1 MAPLTLKTAI
11 RTVGHTKP
19 LKDGT
24 VTSERLVMD
33 HAEVFTG
40 TTGTVDTFSRMVRGL
55 EYDVAQM
62 TMSTYLCSRTYNKP
76 YTAIP
81 VFVVRR
87 LHHGDIFYNI
97 RSGIKSPADLEGRTV
112 GIQGFYTATLGVWV
126 RGILQSEYGVD
137 PNQVTWAVGSSDDT
151 VVEWV
156 PPPNVKSLPAGS
168 DVFAMLESGEIDAAI
183 GGANLKV
190 GGSTDIRP
198 LIPEPQNAAIQN
210 FKETGVYPINHVIV
224 IKDELL
230 AAHPWLAGELFSMFT
245 VAKER
250 FFQELAPAANLDP
263 RDVAMLQLRDMVGGD
278 PIPYGLEANRKT
290 LETLIQY
297 AVDQK
302 VIPKK
307 VTVEELFVTGL

>member
-33 HAEVFTG
+33 HAEVFTS
-40 TTGTVDTFSRMVRGL
+40 TTGTVDTFRRMVSGL

-97 RSGIKSPADLEGRTV
+97 RSGIKSPADLVGKTV
-112 GIQGFYTATLGVWV
+112 GVQGAYSITLSVWV
-126 RGILQSEYGVD
+126 RGILHSDYGVD
-137 PNQVTWAVGSSDDT
+137 PNRVTWAVNGKDT
-151 VVEWV
+151 VAEYV
-156 PPPNVKSLPAGS
+156 PPPNVTSLPAGS
-168 DVFAMLESGEIDAAI
+168 DLFAMLESGDIDAVLGPAE
-183 GGANLKV
+183 V
-190 GGSTDIRP
+190 DSPDIRP
-198 LIPEPQNAAIQN
+198 LIPDPHNAAIQT
-210 FKETGVYPINHVIV
+210 FKQTGVYPINHAIV

-245 VAKER
+245 LAKER
-250 FFQELAPAANLDP
+250 YFQELAPATNLNP
-263 RDVAMLQLRDMVGGD
+263 RDVAMLQLRDMVCGD
-278 PIPYGLEANRKT
+278 PIPYGLEANRKP
-290 LETLIQY
+290 LETFIQY

-302 VIPKK
+302 VIPQK
-307 VTVEELFVTGL
+307 VTVDELFVAGL